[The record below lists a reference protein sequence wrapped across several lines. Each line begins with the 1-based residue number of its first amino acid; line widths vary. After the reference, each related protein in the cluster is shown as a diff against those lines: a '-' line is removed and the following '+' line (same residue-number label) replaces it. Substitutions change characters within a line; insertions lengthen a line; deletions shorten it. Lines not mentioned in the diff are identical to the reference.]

1 MKVMK
6 KERFLLSVLWMNAMA
21 LFAAWFFNV
30 SFGFNMFRRSHWRYL
45 SELQI
50 SGVVDGWFYI
60 SIAGLAVVGIVGMYL
75 MIVPWHRR
83 IRIQKTGFVAETSAR
98 SAPAAASQANPL
110 NPSKPPRL
118 NLNNVFIPT
127 KRERAEIPVS
137 GKPAVEAVR
146 PEKIGIIKD
155 MLARAGFV
163 AKNPPSI
170 DGIRPDFWAIGADEA
185 LVVGLFSDE
194 SGEITAAEGGKSVW
208 SAAGRS
214 FQSPVWR
221 LTSAVQSLEALFLE
235 VVDDGLKINVLPFV
249 FSNGHIAN
257 KDGVRAVWDA
267 LGVRVFDDIGVF
279 GDFLE
284 SRRSRE
290 LGEDELGDFG
300 AFSDFIDTVS
310 DHFDRG
316 GS

>member
-1 MKVMK
+1 MKAMK
-6 KERFLLSVLWMNAMA
+6 KERFLLSVLWANAMA

-30 SFGFNMFRRSHWRYL
+30 SFGFNVFSRAHWRYL

-50 SGVVDGWFYI
+50 SGVVDRWFYT
-60 SIAGLAVVGIVGMYL
+60 SIAALAVIGIAGMYL

-83 IRIQKTGFVAETSAR
+83 IRIQKTGSATETYAPPE
-98 SAPAAASQANPL
+98 PAAAPRENPL

-137 GKPAVEAVR
+137 KPAVAAAGS
-146 PEKIGIIKD
+146 EKIGIIKD

-185 LVVGLFSDE
+185 LVVGLFSGE
-194 SGEITAAEGGKSVW
+194 SGEITAAEGGKSMW
-208 SAAGRS
+208 SADGRS

-221 LTSAVQSLEALFLE
+221 LTAAVQSIEALFLE
-235 VVDDGLKINVLPFV
+235 VVDEGLKINVLPFV

-267 LGVRVFDDIGVF
+267 LGVKVFDDIGVF

-284 SRRSRE
+284 SRRPRE
-290 LGEDELGDFG
+290 LGEDERGDFG